1 MLMDLA
7 DIGGETKVLGD
18 VGVVLGRMI
27 AKCDKAYSEIFWTL
41 KFSRLKNVGTD
52 GLDIL
57 GCR

>member
-1 MLMDLA
+1 MDLT
-7 DIGGETKVLGD
+7 DIGRKSKVLCD
-18 VGVVLGRMI
+18 IGVVLGWMI

-41 KFSRLKNVGTD
+41 KFSRLKNMGTD